1 MVTLVLCL
9 ILSAWIATIA
19 ILSVQ
24 NATAI
29 AVQFLWFRSIDL
41 PLGVILAFSV
51 VVGLLGVAVAQLLW
65 RPSTSNST
73 GDYEEEEN
81 WE

>member
-1 MVTLVLCL
+1 MVTLLLCL
-9 ILSAWIATIA
+9 ILSAWIAAIA

-51 VVGLLGVAVAQLLW
+51 VLGLLSVAVAQLLW
-65 RPSTSNST
+65 RRSPSNST
-73 GDYEEEEN
+73 GDYEEEN